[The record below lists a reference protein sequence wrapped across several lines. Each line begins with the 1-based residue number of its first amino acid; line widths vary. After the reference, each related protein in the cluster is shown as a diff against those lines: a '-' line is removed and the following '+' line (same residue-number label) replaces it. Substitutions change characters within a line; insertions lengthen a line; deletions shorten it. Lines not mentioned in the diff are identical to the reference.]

1 MQPNT
6 NPFTAKSIL
15 WRVIISIL
23 ILGTLAGPGA
33 QMFRLL
39 INQ

>member
-6 NPFTAKSIL
+6 NSFTAKSIL
-15 WRVIISIL
+15 WRIIVSVL

-39 INQ
+39 IHQ

>member
-1 MQPNT
+1 MQSNT

-15 WRVIISIL
+15 WRVAISIL
-23 ILGTLAGPGA
+23 ILGALAGPGA

-39 INQ
+39 LSQ